1 MDNNLENVLIS
12 SDGIKNALKRYK
24 PHNSIAEYVW
34 NGFDA
39 NANKIDIILH
49 HNELGSLSSIE
60 VTDNGY
66 GNK

>member
-1 MDNNLENVLIS
+1 MDKKLENVLIS

-39 NANKIDIILH
+39 NANTVDII
-49 HNELGSLSSIE
+49 
-60 VTDNGY
+60 
-66 GNK
+66 